1 MSYEFHIRTMSDE
14 KLLETDVRPYCG
26 TLETDVRAYC
36 VTPYNEMHEDVKPY
50 WVKPYHILPKENAGK
65 C

>member
-1 MSYEFHIRTMSDE
+1 MSDE
-14 KLLETDVRPYCG
+14 KLLETDVRP
-26 TLETDVRAYC
+26 YC